1 MRLKSE
7 THVYINPHRLLQ
19 DVKSYSMVVLTNA
32 NLIPSYRIESNK
44 NATIFPLLKSQKLE
58 MLQFCHH

>member
-1 MRLKSE
+1 MTLKSE

-44 NATIFPLLKSQKLE
+44 NATSFPLLKSQKLE
-58 MLQFCHH
+58 ML